1 MTAKKITKQQ
11 LYDFIEKQVSTQES
25 LIQKEI
31 DTRIDSAVN
40 PILESWINFSEIE
53 TLADQLANRL
63 DSAKEVTPY
72 ADSWTYQSV
81 TSDLNR
87 TVTTMTKRIRNNVR
101 NEIRNFV
108 HEPHNTAL
116 DTGKSDLNEIAFSLQ
131 KEAEPLR
138 KKRADLKKLYKE
150 LKNAIAVEPNGSRAY
165 KALVA
170 LGVDMKDFE
179 STDSMLPAVVKLSVN
194 PCLLTGDC
202 N

>member
-1 MTAKKITKQQ
+1 MNIKKITKQQ
-11 LYDFIEKQVSTQES
+11 LYDFIEKQVRTQEG

-31 DTRIDSAVN
+31 DGRIDSTVT

-53 TLADQLANRL
+53 TLADQLATRL
-63 DSAKEVTPY
+63 DSAKETTHY
-72 ADSWTYQSV
+72 AESWSYQSV

-87 TVTTMTKRIRNNVR
+87 TITTMSKRIRNNVL
-101 NEIRNFV
+101 NDIRIFV
-108 HEPHNTAL
+108 NEPHTAAL
-116 DTGKSDLNEIAFSLQ
+116 DTGRTDLNEVAFSLQ

-138 KKRADLKKLYKE
+138 QKRDDLKKLYKE

-170 LGVDMKDFE
+170 LGVDMRDFE
-179 STDSMLPAVVKLSVN
+179 ATESMLPAVVKLSVN
-194 PCLLTGDC
+194 PCLLTGEC